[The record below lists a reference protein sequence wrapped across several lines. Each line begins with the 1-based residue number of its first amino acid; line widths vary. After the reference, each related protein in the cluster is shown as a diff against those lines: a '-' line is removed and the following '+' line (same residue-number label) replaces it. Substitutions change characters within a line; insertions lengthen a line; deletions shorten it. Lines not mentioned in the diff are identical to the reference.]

1 MFQTRSSHWQTGR
14 RREKIK
20 HNLTGWKLAL
30 SVCAHNC
37 FTFAN
42 HHLVASSL
50 FSLLSSSAFYPGV
63 APVCRS
69 CDYGHQSCLLIHLC
83 VWTVCVCVYG
93 PHVDSPLTDT
103 QSAFS
108 RIAFFSPVWLKGGG
122 IQTTADL
129 RSPNQ
134 TSLIDLPLLPTVI
147 GVLDGQRWR
156 SVWIFASPLHCNN
169 CKQECVK

>member
-1 MFQTRSSHWQTGR
+1 
-14 RREKIK
+14 
-20 HNLTGWKLAL
+20 
-30 SVCAHNC
+30 
-37 FTFAN
+37 
-42 HHLVASSL
+42 
-50 FSLLSSSAFYPGV
+50 
-63 APVCRS
+63 
-69 CDYGHQSCLLIHLC
+69 
-83 VWTVCVCVYG
+83 VYG

-129 RSPNQ
+129 RSLNQ

-156 SVWIFASPLHCNN
+156 SVWVFASTVITVNKNVVNSTL
-169 CKQECVK
+169 E